1 MARPENSPIVS
12 RSPVQLL
19 DSAKRSL
26 DELLSSLG
34 EPLDLTDL
42 EILCALRTKQLCPE
56 ALATLSE
63 TQLPELLKAIRR
75 LVAENL
81 VRVKAGEVSL
91 TPRGERIR
99 ARTEPL
105 VEQAERTLLAALPS
119 ARRESFSREL
129 DCILRTLGR
138 APTAKWP

>member
-1 MARPENSPIVS
+1 MARLQNCPILP

-19 DSAKRSL
+19 DSARRSI

-34 EPLDLTDL
+34 EPLDLTDF

-56 ALATLSE
+56 ELATLSE
-63 TQLPELLKAIRR
+63 TELPELLRAIRR

-91 TPRGERIR
+91 TARGERLR
-99 ARTEPL
+99 ARTVPL
-105 VEQAERTLLAALPS
+105 VEQVERALLAVLPWNRCGT
-119 ARRESFSREL
+119 AIPRPA
-129 DCILRTLGR
+129 CRT
-138 APTAKWP
+138 